1 MNFYWDLYMFFK
13 MNKFLILFLLIA
25 YSCASQHKVR
35 ELQRGAYEAG
45 LNISGSYDTGF
56 EEPVKDTVLLSRQE
70 GDGPIIMD
78 AVRNE
83 DGEMVATDRI
93 QAAVVTA
100 RFHNIAERKGKVDL
114 RFEVSIPAGMQDSRW
129 QLRLYPVLTV
139 LGDSS
144 HLAPV
149 IITGKDFRARQLRGY
164 EQYRKFLST
173 IITDSA
179 EFIRIKT
186 LEIFLRRNIPQLY
199 ALKDEQRI
207 VSDEEFSSIFG
218 VSAREAFKHY
228 TQQWKIRRNE
238 ARKSRR
244 SKMFGRYVKVP
255 IITEGLRLDTV
266 TTSSNGDF
274 VYEYIQTIKTASGL
288 KKADI
293 ALEGEIYEDDRI
305 IYTIPRS
312 QPITF
317 YISSLSSFLDPSEH
331 YMTQI
336 IERRAEANSACWIDF
351 AAGRHD
357 IDPDLSHN
365 AGEIGRIRRHLTSL
379 MENSEYD
386 IDSITV
392 LASCSPEGLLRDN
405 KRLSLR
411 RAEAVSSYFNSY
423 IRHCCDSLRRL
434 GGAQISLDDGFTEA
448 PLDIRFIS
456 RGNAENW
463 HMLGKLVNADTL
475 LTAADKEAFFNT
487 ASIADPDEREAAISR
502 LTTYRHLREKLYPR
516 LRTVEFSFF
525 LHRKGMTRDT
535 VHTTVLDTAYMAG
548 VQALRDHDFERA
560 IKILRPYADYNTAV
574 ACCAMEYNH
583 SAMSILDKLPVSD
596 RTEYLKAILFSRL
609 GDEKSAV
616 QHYLRSVSLNGSYTF
631 RGNLDPEISSL
642 IRKYNLNR

>member
-1 MNFYWDLYMFFK
+1 MNR
-13 MNKFLILFLLIA
+13 FLLLFLLIA

-35 ELQRGAYEAG
+35 ELQRNAYEAG
-45 LNISGSYDTGF
+45 LSISGSYDTDF
-56 EEPVKDTVLLSRQE
+56 EEPAKDTVQFSGHK

-100 RFHNIAERKGKVDL
+100 RFHNIAERKGQVDL
-114 RFEVSIPAGMQDSRW
+114 RFEVNIPSGMQDSRW

-139 LGDSS
+139 PGESS
-144 HLAPV
+144 YLEPV
-149 IITGKDFRARQLRGY
+149 IITGKDFRARQLKGY

-173 IITDSA
+173 IITDSTG
-179 EFIRIKT
+179 FIRMKT

-199 ALKDEQRI
+199 ALKDEQRV

-218 VSAREAFKHY
+218 VNAREAVEHY

-244 SKMFGRYVKVP
+244 SKMFDRYVKVP

-274 VYEYIQTIKTASGL
+274 VYEYIQTIKAASGL

-293 ALEGEIYEDDRI
+293 TLEGEIFEDERR

-312 QPITF
+312 HPITF
-317 YISSLSSFLDPSEH
+317 YISSLSSLLDPSEH
-331 YMTQI
+331 YMTQV

-351 AAGRHD
+351 AAGHHD
-357 IDPDLSHN
+357 IDPDLAHN
-365 AGEIGRIRRHLTSL
+365 AVEIGRIRRHLTIL
-379 MENSEYD
+379 MENTEYD

-392 LASCSPEGLLRDN
+392 LASCSPEGLFRDN

-411 RAEAVSSYFNSY
+411 RAEAVSGYFNSY
-423 IRHCCDSLRRL
+423 IRHCRDSLNSV
-434 GGAQISLDDGFTEA
+434 GGARIDLDANVTEA
-448 PLDIRFIS
+448 PQEIRFIS

-487 ASIADPDEREAAISR
+487 AAIVNPDEREAAVSR
-502 LTTYRHLREKLYPR
+502 LPAYRYFREKLYPR
-516 LRTVEFSFF
+516 LRTVEFGFF

-535 VHTTVLDTAYMAG
+535 VHTTIPDTAYMAG

-560 IKILRPYADYNTAV
+560 IKILRPYEDYNTAV

-583 SAMSILDKLPVSD
+583 SAMSILEKLPVSD
-596 RTEYLKAILFSRL
+596 RTEYLKAILCSRL
-609 GDEKSAV
+609 GDEENAV
-616 QHYLRSVSLNGSYTF
+616 RHYLKSVSLNGSYTF

>member
-357 IDPDLSHN
+357 IDSDLSHN

-423 IRHCCDSLRRL
+423 IRHCRDSLRRL
-434 GGAQISLDDGFTEA
+434 GGAQISLDGGFTEA